1 VRRVFRVVAD
11 NDPQLIVV
19 VGACPFWSAPEN
31 PDTKDLPLTANLTA
45 KITLDMSAAP
55 EIARLAEAAGA
66 ARATGATEAAGAT
79 RAADAPV
86 PAQPSA
92 DPASAAPRLT
102 LGALAARLRDIAA
115 APEQWW
121 ALVRFDPDRP
131 VRITI
136 DRDPSC
142 TVWLTIQPPGNQGN
156 PGNPGT
162 PGNPGNLGQPCDCDA
177 ATIIAGEATE
187 GPENSA
193 PLRPGPIRVHGRPHV
208 LRGHGPGYTV
218 IMHAQATRGYLKTPV
233 IGRN

>member
-1 VRRVFRVVAD
+1 
-11 NDPQLIVV
+11 
-19 VGACPFWSAPEN
+19 
-31 PDTKDLPLTANLTA
+31 LTANLAA
-45 KITLDMSAAP
+45 KIAHDMSAAP
-55 EIARLAEAAGA
+55 EIALLAEAAGA
-66 ARATGATEAAGAT
+66 AGAA
-79 RAADAPV
+79 RAADAAV
-86 PAQPSA
+86 PAQPSADPASA

-142 TVWLTIQPPGNQGN
+142 TTWLTIQPPGN
-156 PGNPGT
+156 PGT
-162 PGNPGNLGQPCDCDA
+162 PGTPENLGQPCDCDA